1 MKKDRQSIVCLH
13 ILAPMLLAC
22 LLFIASSC
30 ESHLGSSRQL
40 KKEVDSFAVYYFNWQ
55 FHQAIRFVTPESEKW
70 MSYAAS
76 QVHQADI
83 DLLQQKQLPATCE
96 IQEIT
101 YDDENQTAVAHI
113 AIHDYLRMDTIG
125 KAASVIDIAYFD
137 IPLSYHSESDKW
149 IVNINELPRPVKQ
162 KEMP

>member
-1 MKKDRQSIVCLH
+1 
-13 ILAPMLLAC
+13 
-22 LLFIASSC
+22 
-30 ESHLGSSRQL
+30 
-40 KKEVDSFAVYYFNWQ
+40 
-55 FHQAIRFVTPESEKW
+55 

-101 YDDENQTAVAHI
+101 YDDEKQTAVAHI

-149 IVNINELPRPVKQ
+149 IVNINELPRPLKQ
-162 KEMP
+162 KETP

>member
-22 LLFIASSC
+22 LLFVASSC

-83 DLLQQKQLPATCE
+83 DLLQQKELPATCE
-96 IQEIT
+96 IMEIS
-101 YDDENQTAVAHI
+101 YDDNAFSAIAHVTI
-113 AIHDYLRMDTIG
+113 RNYLRMDTIG
-125 KAASVIDIAYFD
+125 KEASVIDVANFD
-137 IPLSYHSESDKW
+137 IPLSYNSQSDKW
-149 IVNINELPRPVKQ
+149 IVNINELPRPLKN
-162 KEMP
+162 KE